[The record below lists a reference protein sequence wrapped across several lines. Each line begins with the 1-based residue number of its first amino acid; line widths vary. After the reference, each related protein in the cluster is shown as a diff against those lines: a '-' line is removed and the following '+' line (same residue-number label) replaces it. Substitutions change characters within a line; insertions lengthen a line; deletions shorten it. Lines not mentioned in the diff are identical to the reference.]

1 MNEIAIVGIG
11 CLFPGAENPEE
22 FWQMLMSGN
31 DVTSEVTAEDMG
43 RDPSIYHSQK
53 RGIPD
58 KISYTKNG
66 YIRDFNFDP
75 YGYKVHPEKLIAL
88 DRIFHWSLYAARE
101 ALKDSGYLNDQEVL
115 NKSGLILGNLSFATE
130 HSSKLFSS
138 MHLKTLEYFVKE
150 LLNYQDFSFNDP
162 TSGLNISLDNAI
174 TASLPASIV
183 CSGLGLGGIRYA
195 IDSACSSSL
204 YVMELASYYLNTG
217 QVDMMLAGAVCGSE
231 RLNIIH
237 GFNVLNAF
245 PDQGNS
251 APFDESSEGIKIGE
265 GVGIFVLKRLSDAE
279 KNGDRIYAVIE
290 NIGLSND
297 GGGKHILSP
306 SKKGQ
311 HLALKRAYQGSEP
324 VDYIECHATGTSL
337 GDQTELN
344 SIEEFFATKH
354 KIPLLGANK
363 AHTGHMLTASA
374 MASMIKV
381 IWAMKEGVIPATIG
395 VENAIATQNGV
406 ITSASI
412 VCEHTPWPQTN
423 KPKRAGINA
432 FGFGGTNAHLIL
444 REYSPTS
451 TQSTSLVLKP
461 KQSKPSIP
469 AIVGMHIHIGA
480 VEGLEAFAK
489 TLCESREVIESLPP
503 ERWSGAE
510 ETLTEAP
517 PKAAYLDKFDLD
529 CIAFKM
535 PPKEA
540 GSVLFDHLF
549 MMKVADTALR
559 DAGFTRHQDFSNT
572 AVIIATEMNL
582 TVHRNITRLN
592 MPWHL
597 RECFQKF
604 NIQLTDVQV
613 NKLESVLK
621 DSMSPCL
628 YVEGV
633 TGGIGNI
640 VASRIAALWDF
651 TGPAFTVS
659 AQESSVYKAIEIAKF
674 LLDFGTVDAVVVGAI
689 DQAASWE
696 NVEWRKQLN
705 QHNSQFIFGEGAGAI
720 VLKRKEDAQ
729 KSQNK
734 IYATIESLAIIQE
747 NGNEVVSDCVWQATR
762 KSLAIAE
769 VNPNEVGYIELNKT
783 GIFAQDQNERVGL
796 NTLYSLEHTN
806 VGSVKEN
813 VGNTFVLSGMASI
826 IKTSLCLYHRFIPS
840 ISPQQSVQSWQLS
853 SQQKKRFGAVNMM
866 SNDYSYAHLVLGEGD
881 YQEIQQ
887 NSQVAHQAVSKK
899 GVIKTLLNGSARMRD
914 VILSDDNIKQF
925 STVKIPKL
933 VKLTPERSFSEN
945 YSIGMQNT
953 MRDNEALLR
962 SQRSADRKQSILEK
976 QYLWNAKLQNL
987 FLQIQ
992 DAFYER
998 VSSNLTT
1005 NIEQAESGNLT
1016 LDIFPATPHQT
1027 IATIPSIPADE
1038 NKIVHEPKEIIW
1050 DLAEITEIVDG
1061 KISNVLGAYYQ
1072 EMDKRPI
1079 RTRTPSPPFMF
1090 ISRVTKMTAER
1101 GKLQPCMV
1109 EWEYDIPPDTFYAA
1123 HNTLSGL
1130 MILEASHA
1138 MLLALAYIGCDM
1150 MFEGQ
1155 LRYRA
1160 LSCQSE
1166 CLDEFPSP
1174 GETIR
1179 GEVYIHKLIK
1189 AKNNLLLQY
1198 EYICYH
1204 KNRPL
1209 VRLNANSGYFSD
1221 ADINNSKGL
1230 PAYTASPGQ
1239 TIVKQNFSPPL
1250 TCDKTKFSDGDIQ
1263 ALQKGNFNICFGDAY
1278 QPQKPYALA
1287 SDKLLMINRIL
1298 HVDPQGGTWGL
1309 GQVLGEVDI
1318 DPEHWVFNAHFK
1330 NDPVMPG
1337 TMLIEGCYQVV
1348 FFYMYYLGL
1357 HTKFNNCKPVFFSS
1371 LKSST
1376 KFRGEVK
1383 REKNQVQFRVTVK
1396 ELVNAD
1402 EPYLIA
1408 VTEVIYNNRI
1418 IGICDDLYIKLVERQ
1433 S

>member
-11 CLFPGAENPEE
+11 CLFPGAESPEE

-31 DVTSEVTAEDMG
+31 DVTSEVTIADMG
-43 RDPSIYHSQK
+43 RSPSIYHSPK

-101 ALKDSGYLNDQEVL
+101 ALRDSGYLNNEEVL

-150 LLNYQDFSFNDP
+150 LLNYQDFRFNDP
-162 TSGLNISLDNAI
+162 TLGLNISPDNAI

-251 APFDESSEGIKIGE
+251 APFDQSSEGIKIGE
-265 GVGIFVLKRLSDAE
+265 GVGMFVLKRLSDAE

-344 SIEEFFATKH
+344 SIEEFFATKD

-395 VENAIATQNGV
+395 VENAIATQNGI

-444 REYSPTS
+444 REYSPAS
-451 TQSTSLVLKP
+451 TQSTSLVPKP
-461 KQSKPSIP
+461 NQSKPSIP

-480 VEGLEAFAK
+480 VEGLEAFAN
-489 TLCESREVIESLPP
+489 TLFENREVMESLPS

-517 PKAAYLDKFDLD
+517 PKAAYLDKFALD
-529 CIAFKM
+529 CIAFKI
-535 PPKEA
+535 PPKEV

-549 MMKVADTALR
+549 MMKVADVALR

-604 NIQLTDVQV
+604 NIQLTDDQV
-613 NKLESVLK
+613 NQLESVLK

-633 TGGIGNI
+633 TGGIGNL

-696 NVEWRKQLN
+696 NVELRKQLN
-705 QHNSQFIFGEGAGAI
+705 QHNSQLTFGEGAGAI

-729 KSQNK
+729 KSQDK
-734 IYATIESLAIIQE
+734 IYATIESLAIIQG

-762 KSLAIAE
+762 KSLATAE
-769 VNPNEVGYIELNKT
+769 VNPNEVGYIELNEG
-783 GIFAQDQNERVGL
+783 GIFAQDKDEKVGL

-813 VGNTFVLSGMASI
+813 VGNSFVLSGMASI
-826 IKTSLCLYHRFIPS
+826 IKTSLCLYHRFIPVYQ
-840 ISPQQSVQSWQLS
+840 QQSVQSWQLS
-853 SQQKKRFGAVNMM
+853 SQQNKRFGAVNMI
-866 SNDYSYAHLVLGEGD
+866 SNDYSYTHLILGEGD

-887 NSQVAHQAVSKK
+887 NPQFAHQTESKK
-899 GVIKTLLNGSARMRD
+899 GVFKTLLNGSARMRD
-914 VILSDDNIKQF
+914 LILSDDNIKQF
-925 STVKIPKL
+925 STVKIPKV
-933 VKLTPERSFSEN
+933 VKLTPERALSDN
-945 YSIGMQNT
+945 YSMGMQPI
-953 MRDNEALLR
+953 MR
-962 SQRSADRKQSILEK
+962 DRKQIILEK

-992 DAFYER
+992 DAFYEK
-998 VSSNLTT
+998 VSSSLTT
-1005 NIEQAESGNLT
+1005 NIDKAKSENLDPEF
-1016 LDIFPATPHQT
+1016 LPAASHQT
-1027 IATIPSIPADE
+1027 IATLPSTPTNDNQI
-1038 NKIVHEPKEIIW
+1038 IHEPKNIIW
-1050 DLAEITEIVDG
+1050 NLAEITEIVDG
-1061 KISNVLGAYYQ
+1061 KISNVLGSYYQ

-1150 MFEGQ
+1150 MFDGQ

-1166 CLDEFPSP
+1166 CLDEFPPP

-1230 PAYTASPGQ
+1230 PAYNASPRQ
-1239 TIVKQNFSPPL
+1239 TIVKQNFLPPL
-1250 TCDKTKFSDGDIQ
+1250 TCHKTKFNDEDIQ

-1298 HVDPQGGTWGL
+1298 HVDPQGGAWGL

-1408 VTEVIYNNRI
+1408 VTEVIYNDRI

-1433 S
+1433 N